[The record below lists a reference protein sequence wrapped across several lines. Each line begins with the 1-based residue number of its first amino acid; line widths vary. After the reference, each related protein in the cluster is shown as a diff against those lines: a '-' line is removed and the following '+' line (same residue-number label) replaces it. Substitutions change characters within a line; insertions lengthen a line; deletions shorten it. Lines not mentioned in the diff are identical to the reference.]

1 MKITYNKFKTYL
13 SVALVAGVLFSCSE
27 DKMDKINQD
36 IDNPHNIDAKFILT
50 DAITSTAFSNI
61 GGDFNHYFSSYVENE
76 VGIFNQLYNAE
87 TRVSEVY
94 SSSTF
99 NNIWGNTYSSLK
111 NARIIIDKCSEEGT
125 QPGNYTTKGMG
136 EVLAAINAGL
146 LADAFGDT
154 PFSQAALPKLDNGK
168 PQFMNPEIDKQKD
181 IYTAIIAY
189 LDAAIE
195 DLPKGDTHVSGKAG
209 AQDILFKGDAN
220 KWLKLAYGLKARYTM
235 HTLNVAEDKTAAL
248 NTVLECCKNAAQ
260 SASEQAA
267 FNVYDGV
274 ANLNP
279 LYDFFNSREYT
290 AASASLTQKLIAR
303 NDPRV
308 HRTFVDALFADES
321 LDAQGFYCKQLTGEE
336 ESFLSMMAPN
346 GKPQQEQ
353 EYYNTSI
360 FLMAATAPT
369 MFMSF
374 HEVKFLEAEALVRL
388 NRLDEAK
395 AALKSAVVAGLMN
408 MEVSVASAL
417 DNASVPVK
425 ANSTSAVTA
434 ADAENYFDT
443 EVAPLFTANPL
454 KETMLQKYIAFWG
467 ANGESTE
474 CYNDVRRLKAEGN
487 DIYSFENPGKFP
499 LRAPYGS
506 DEVSSNPNVEN
517 AYGNGQYVFTENVWW
532 AGGTR

>member
-279 LYDFFNSREYT
+279 
-290 AASASLTQKLIAR
+290 
-303 NDPRV
+303 RV
-308 HRTFVDALFADES
+308 HRAFVDALFADES